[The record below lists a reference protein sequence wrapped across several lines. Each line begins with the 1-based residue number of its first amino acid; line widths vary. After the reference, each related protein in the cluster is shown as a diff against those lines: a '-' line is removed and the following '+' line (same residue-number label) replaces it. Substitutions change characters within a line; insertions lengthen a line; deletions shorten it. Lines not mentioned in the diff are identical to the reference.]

1 MSELDGPTTLKSKS
15 KKFKRSSDQ
24 EKLDPE
30 VVLAESEALL
40 KQEKEAQ
47 LFKRSGKKDVG
58 SEESS
63 NEEEHPEIFKPKKL
77 DGFRLSSALSMGR
90 MDDDEGASSRKTIS
104 SKNDEFP
111 LDEDEKKDITNLKI
125 KSLLEKE
132 GLSKGPQK
140 KSSRSEELP
149 ETSFVNSENKID
161 EILNKHKNLVLN
173 PQEEDGAGIELNEE
187 VDEENEELEFKPLK
201 NVHLIEE
208 NEEDELKGENTIKK
222 FKPLPLKLEEEAEE
236 KPKIMPFKKPIES
249 GLAERG
255 PIKVKHSEEIIE
267 EEPIS
272 EENISEVKTIKKF
285 KSLPAEEVEEEIKED
300 TMVEEP
306 KIKKFTPLKNNDDI
320 IVKKQAKINDEI
332 ENLEN
337 KDSLLNNH
345 DSDLDSLIQNHE
357 ESLKENMSKKEDL
370 FKPKLIKLEEE
381 NSQKEKLKK
390 ELKPEAETD
399 AVSEKPYSQDIMND
413 LLNFEAQSRSIFYIL
428 FLDYLKNKIL
438 KQTKL

>member
-30 VVLAESEALL
+30 VVIAESEALL

-58 SEESS
+58 TEESS
-63 NEEEHPEIFKPKKL
+63 NEEEHPDIFKPKKL

-90 MDDDEGASSRKTIS
+90 MDDDERASSKKIIP

-132 GLSKGPQK
+132 GLNKGPQK
-140 KSSRSEELP
+140 KSTHSEELP
-149 ETSFVNSENKID
+149 EPSFLNSENKID
-161 EILNKHKNLVLN
+161 EILNKHKKLALN
-173 PQEEDGAGIELNEE
+173 PQEEDGEGVELNGE
-187 VDEENEELEFKPLK
+187 VDEENEEQEFDHDKPLK
-201 NVHLIEE
+201 NEHLIEE
-208 NEEDELKGENTIKK
+208 NEDDELKGENTIKK

-236 KPKIMPFKKPIES
+236 KPKIVPFKKPIES

-255 PIKVKHSEEIIE
+255 PIKVKHLEEIIE

-272 EENISEVKTIKKF
+272 EENTSDEKTIKKF
-285 KSLPAEEVEEEIKED
+285 KSLPAEEDEEEIEE
-300 TMVEEP
+300 VEEP
-306 KIKKFTPLKNNDDI
+306 KIKKFKPLTNNDDI
-320 IVKKQAKINDEI
+320 IVKKEAKIKDEI
-332 ENLEN
+332 VNLEN
-337 KDSLLNNH
+337 KDSLLNNG

-357 ESLKENMSKKEDL
+357 ESLKENMSKKKEDL

-390 ELKPEAETD
+390 ELKTEAETD
-399 AVSEKPYSQDIMND
+399 ASSEKPYSQDIMND
-413 LLNFEAQSRSIFYIL
+413 LLNFEAQSRSIF
-428 FLDYLKNKIL
+428 FLYYLNIV
-438 KQTKL
+438 